1 MFKKSST
8 AVLLALLLGL
18 PAGWAQQPGQTGTV
32 LEIRPDAP
40 DQYVVQRGDTLW
52 DISAKFLKEPWR
64 WPEIWRLNKDQIR
77 NPHLIYPGN
86 TVRLDRAGPTLALVE
101 RGGRPQGSGR
111 LQPRVREEALAV
123 EAIPTIPF
131 KVIEPYLA

>member
-1 MFKKSST
+1 MLKKSST
-8 AVLLALLLGL
+8 AILLILSLIVSA
-18 PAGWAQQPGQTGTV
+18 ASAQQPTADPRRTGNT
-32 LEIRPDAP
+32 LELRPDAP
-40 DQYVVQRGDTLW
+40 DQYVVQPGDTLW
-52 DISAKFLKEPWR
+52 AISSKFLKEPWR

-123 EAIPTIPF
+123 EAI
-131 KVIEPYLA
+131 